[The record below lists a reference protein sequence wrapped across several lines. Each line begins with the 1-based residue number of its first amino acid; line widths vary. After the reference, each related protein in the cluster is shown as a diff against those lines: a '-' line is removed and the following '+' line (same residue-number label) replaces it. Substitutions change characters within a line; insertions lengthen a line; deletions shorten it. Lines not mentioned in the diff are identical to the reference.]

1 MLVGLRADDQ
11 GCQLSKWGRGGFPW
25 KCQRGSL
32 VESWVQKLLVDGRQ
46 EQSWSE
52 EGGHGV
58 KREGSHFAMADSGA

>member
-1 MLVGLRADDQ
+1 MPRAVNFQSGAEEDF
-11 GCQLSKWGRGGFPW
+11 CENVR
-25 KCQRGSL
+25 RGSL

-52 EGGHGV
+52 GSGRGV